1 MRAPERP
8 APPRTEEVPTPSPA
22 PAVRRRGGRP
32 ALVVLA
38 RGGLSGFLERVPA
51 FRALAWAFPRHR
63 RVLVC
68 DAAVLPLV
76 PYAGA
81 FEDAVVA
88 EPSAPLAPALT
99 APAIAVNLQGRGPWS
114 HRRLLAL
121 GPERLVAFSHPN
133 VPESRRGATWRAGEP
148 GRGRWCRL
156 LSAYG
161 LSADADDVE
170 LIPPAHPVPPFV
182 RGATLIHLGA
192 THAAERWPAMY
203 WVAVARAE
211 RQAGRP
217 VVIAGGPDD
226 VELANAVAAGAAVTH
241 ERVFAGRVSTLELAA
256 LVAAAARVVTGD
268 PGVGQLALSLRRP
281 WHRPGFEYSPRG
293 ASAPAANARV
303 GV

>member
-8 APPRTEEVPTPSPA
+8 ASPRTEEGPAPTRA
-22 PAVRRRGGRP
+22 PAVRRRVGRP

-38 RGGLSGFLERVPA
+38 RGGLSGFLERIPA
-51 FRALAWAFPRHR
+51 YRALAWAFPRHR

-88 EPSAPLAPALT
+88 EPSAPLAPAL
-99 APAIAVNLQGRGPWS
+99 AYPAIAVNLQGRGPWS

-121 GPERLVAFSHPN
+121 QPGRLVAFSHPN

-148 GRGRWCRL
+148 PRKRWCRL

-161 LSADADDVE
+161 LAADTADVE
-170 LIPPAHPVPPFV
+170 LIPPAHPVPAFV
-182 RGATLIHLGA
+182 RGATLIHPGA
-192 THAAERWPAMY
+192 AHAAERWPAMY

-211 RQAGRP
+211 RQAGRS

-226 VELANAVAAGAAVTH
+226 VELANTVAAGAAVMP
-241 ERVFAGRVSTLELAA
+241 ERVFAGRVSMLELAA
-256 LVAAAARVVTGD
+256 LVAAAANVVTSD

-281 WHRPGFEYSPRG
+281 WHRPGFEGVPLG
-293 ASAPAANARV
+293 ALPPAANATA